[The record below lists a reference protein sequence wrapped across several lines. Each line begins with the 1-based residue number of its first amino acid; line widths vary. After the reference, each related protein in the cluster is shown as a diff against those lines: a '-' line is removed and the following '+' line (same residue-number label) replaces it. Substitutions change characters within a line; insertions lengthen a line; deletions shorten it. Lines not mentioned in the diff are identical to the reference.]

1 MKTIYIFFFTIFIFS
16 ICNAQTET
24 TINLSFNKKDISL
37 PGVIISGIRYTSGLS
52 IEDQFSIDRFFNPS
66 NSKLELKFEKYLVK
80 FTGSNTFVT
89 ITNKE
94 TTDTKVIQIPLKAI
108 RFKNDIYIPIDYCK
122 AILELALQ
130 CKLDIKNPLALS
142 SGNKQPAPENNK
154 INIPEIT
161 PTGKPKPEQIQK
173 VSGTDNPIG
182 NYDIYGIGIEEKANG
197 TLVKF
202 KCNKKLTSYS
212 TNIDKGILLLN
223 IVGATAGNDI
233 AKDFQPKGLVKKIKY
248 KKFGS
253 NLQFEIYLNEG
264 YSTSEAFQDPGSN
277 EFLITIHNK
286 LLSNNSSYN
295 KQKERW
301 VFDTIVIDAGH
312 GGKDPGAIG
321 VSGVKEKDI
330 NLAIALKLGQ
340 YIKEE
345 MKDIKIVYT
354 RSTDKFIELYKRGK
368 IANENN
374 GKLFISLHC
383 NSMPK
388 KPSNRNGFEIYLLR
402 PGRTAEA
409 IAIAESENSV
419 ISYEDNPERYQALTD
434 ENFILVSMAHS
445 SYMKYSEQFSDIL
458 NKQFSNDLSVT
469 SNGVKQAGFYVLVGA
484 SMPSVLIETGFISN
498 KKDEAYLNNK
508 SGQND
513 IAHSIFN
520 SIKNFK
526 EQYDHNLKAEL

>member
-1 MKTIYIFFFTIFIFS
+1 MKTIYIFFSILFIFS

-24 TINLSFNKKDISL
+24 TVSITFNNKTISL
-37 PGVIISGIRYTSGLS
+37 PAVTISGIRYASGS
-52 IEDQFSIDRFFNPS
+52 SVGDQFKINKFFNPS
-66 NSKLELKFEKYLVK
+66 NSKLELKFDKYLLK
-80 FTGSNTFVT
+80 FTGSNSFVT
-89 ITNKE
+89 ITSKE
-94 TTDTKVIQIPLKAI
+94 TADIKVVQIPVNAI
-108 RFKNDIYIPIDYCK
+108 RFKNDIYIPFDFCK
-122 AILELALQ
+122 NILELALQ
-130 CKLDIKNPLALS
+130 GKLDIKNSAALS
-142 SGNKQPAPENNK
+142 NEKKQPEPENNK
-154 INIPEIT
+154 TNISDAAPV
-161 PTGKPKPEQIQK
+161 KPKPEKNQK
-173 VSGTDNPIG
+173 ISEDNNLTG
-182 NYDIYGIGIEEKANG
+182 KYDIYGIEIDGKANG

-202 KCNKKLTSYS
+202 RCSKKLNNYS

-223 IVGATAGNDI
+223 IVGVTADNNI
-233 AKDFQPKGLVKKIKY
+233 TKDLQPKGLVKKIKFR
-248 KKFGS
+248 KLGS

-264 YSTSEAFQDPGSN
+264 YSSSEAFQDPGSN

-286 LLSNNSSYN
+286 LLSNSSSYN

-301 VFDTIVIDAGH
+301 IFDTIVIDAGH

-321 VSGVKEKDI
+321 VTGVKEKDI

-340 YIKEE
+340 YIKDE
-345 MKDIKIVYT
+345 MKDIKVVYT

-419 ISYEDNPERYQALTD
+419 ISYEDNPEKYQALTD

-458 NKQFSNDLSVT
+458 NKQFSNDLSVV

-484 SMPSVLIETGFISN
+484 SMPSVLVETGFISN
-498 KKDEAYLNNK
+498 KKDEAYLDSK
-508 SGQND
+508 SGQNE

-520 SIKNFK
+520 SIKSFK